1 MVGIR
6 PPITDE
12 PLRLL
17 ALLLLLPLLAACD
30 EPAPDPLSPAEA
42 AERDSVLALLR
53 AADTES
59 LAAAFDR
66 LDAFRYRVVMQTE
79 QFESGDQIAQRTLI
93 AEVVPMAGGPD
104 IDFVQ
109 IDSSGAFDFGGFAA
123 FASESVESPLPAENP
138 ATLALPDD
146 PAYLDP
152 RGRET
157 FRFRFAPDTL
167 LGDRRVQVL
176 TVEAREDDQALR
188 RARLYLD
195 DEGALVG
202 VRLQRRTESV
212 IFSEQSD
219 TAVLLQP
226 GPAGGWL
233 PHLTRIETALGA
245 LGTDRRRFRLTRRY
259 ADFEPAAAAS
269 NTLIST
275 NG

>member
-1 MVGIR
+1 MNGIR
-6 PPITDE
+6 PSLTAE

-17 ALLLLLPLLAACD
+17 ALLLLLQLLAACD
-30 EPAPDPLSPAEA
+30 EPAPDPLSPAEV

-53 AADTES
+53 TADTAS

-66 LDAFRYRVVMQTE
+66 LDAFRFRVVTRTE
-79 QFESGDQIAQRTLI
+79 QFEAGDQIAQRTLT
-93 AEVVPMAGGPD
+93 AEVVPTADGPG
-104 IDFVQ
+104 IDLVQ

-123 FASESVESPLPAENP
+123 FASESAESPLPAENP
-138 ATLALPDD
+138 ATLVLPDD

-167 LGDRRVQVL
+167 FGDRRVQVL

-212 IFSEQSD
+212 IFSERSD

-233 PHLTRIETALGA
+233 PNLTRIETALGA

-259 ADFEPAAAAS
+259 SDFEPAAAS

-275 NG
+275 DG